1 MNEYNCVVYANT
13 QLIIACYMFDKNAE
27 TENEGALEQ
36 PSIEQLHVIEH
47 PRHFQH
53 LFASLV
59 RCVTCMFF
67 SLCVIFWFM

>member
-27 TENEGALEQ
+27 TENEGALE
-36 PSIEQLHVIEH
+36 HVIEH

-59 RCVTCMFF
+59 RCVTCCMFF